1 VISRAQSASSGRG
14 PRRVLIVED
23 DRSALSGWVELL
35 SADGY
40 HVTGVSTYERA
51 LEQLAHMPDLLIT
64 DVRLGVYNG
73 LQLIVRGR
81 MINPQL
87 QAIVVTGY
95 ADQVVFREAVHLHAE
110 HLEKPVDADRLL
122 QLIAK
127 ALDQPARRRA
137 G

>member
-1 VISRAQSASSGRG
+1 MIRSGPG
-14 PRRVLIVED
+14 RVLVVED
-23 DRSALSGWVELL
+23 DRTTLSGWVELL
-35 SADGY
+35 GDAGY
-40 HVTGVSTYERA
+40 HVTGVSSYERA
-51 LEQLAHMPDLLIT
+51 LEELTHMPDLLIT

-81 MINPQL
+81 MLNPDL

-110 HLEKPVDADRLL
+110 HVETPIDFDRLML
-122 QLIAK
+122 LVAK
-127 ALDQPARRRA
+127 AINAPTRRA